1 VKIFSRFTGASS
13 VLPSALGA
21 ASILLGAC
29 SQTPVTVTLHS
40 LQSSGNVSFVCQVS
54 DGSPDDGTGLKL
66 DECPDYENE
75 HRRILGLVTQTATN
89 EVALVDLRGA
99 TVVDLD
105 PSTPGYNFLPVGGTP
120 GAIVSTPGGVASFVG
135 VSGLNKNGVFALP
148 TMCLRAPTAAAPG
161 GTIPAPRD
169 LTSWAAC
176 ALTSAPGDMQLLV
189 DPTMVNVPATADDP
203 AKVVARAACG
213 STDPEMSPDAAQ
225 PQREC
230 PADLT
235 TEGGPFGR
243 RKLLVALPEEHKLVL
258 LDAQKLLDRPPG
270 QFGACTVEATYPLQ
284 ATLPSTPPTP
294 DLPDDL
300 QATPNPA
307 VCPAT
312 LYPPI
317 TATAPTPA
325 GMALSG
331 SQLYVADHTLP
342 VVHVL
347 DVSDPCAAVEQTPLL
362 PEAYLD
368 PNRVVTTSRVAV
380 SPLTPTGKQY
390 VYAIDEK
397 DQPTASIMVFD
408 VSAGTTSRTPVIFSG
423 APRQPY
429 SPPDRIRFSAPVR
442 DVSFV
447 IRDFPEPDPTTGVG
461 VFGVQCDPNPT
472 ASVTSPGALYRPTSD
487 FTDGARPVNL
497 RGVFGFAM
505 LTNGQ
510 IPIIDVEDFDAPCRR
525 PIYPNPTSVEDFRGC
540 PPDVNPPMG
549 FYTIDETSTGA
560 PTVTGES
567 SCNVIEPNRA
577 REEYLSISD
586 STVGLHAP
594 TLTSL
599 PQFSNPDPSAVLEPA
614 DQPHMLAVDLPNP
627 TSGLPSPAQV
637 NEGKPFPAQVN
648 ISGQFYAACSA
659 VNDPARD
666 TMPPGTEKP
675 PCDTA
680 QALPNDPTAAIE
692 NSLTLPLVEPRSYAA
707 NEAPTATFEGKIMPD
722 RTSGFLAPQPDG
734 SWWLQDPDASFC
746 NAGVEDSKAILVE
759 AGELGIPSS
768 SVAQWADAH
777 ADYVQITGDFL
788 PYTDAY
794 WSRGA
799 GRFCADMIKGTTN
812 DDDGFGACTT
822 EFGNIDEPTALK
834 ATREL
839 EILGAFTDHL
849 VVGPRN
855 GNSLDNV
862 RCCFPSGTSY
872 SVRASKQWFVNS
884 AGGLHDIGAAADG
897 SCVHTASCDP
907 RKQFFHSRAFEVC
920 DSNVVDATPT
930 ADSCLPTAANV
941 GCVHPFSAP
950 VGGVVTPNPVEP
962 GKDASQCIFENLTSR
977 FVIYRGKQPSGRDM
991 TFSWAT
997 TGGFAPLAMS
1007 LTTVSNSVNPQA
1019 MSYIP
1024 ELGYLAVIDGSTLG
1038 LSLFDLNSLGV
1049 VSPSPFY

>member
-1 VKIFSRFTGASS
+1 
-13 VLPSALGA
+13 
-21 ASILLGAC
+21 
-29 SQTPVTVTLHS
+29 
-40 LQSSGNVSFVCQVS
+40 
-54 DGSPDDGTGLKL
+54 
-66 DECPDYENE
+66 
-75 HRRILGLVTQTATN
+75 
-89 EVALVDLRGA
+89 
-99 TVVDLD
+99 
-105 PSTPGYNFLPVGGTP
+105 
-120 GAIVSTPGGVASFVG
+120 
-135 VSGLNKNGVFALP
+135 
-148 TMCLRAPTAAAPG
+148 
-161 GTIPAPRD
+161 
-169 LTSWAAC
+169 
-176 ALTSAPGDMQLLV
+176 MQLV
-189 DPTMVNVPATADDP
+189 IDPATLGDP
-203 AKVVARAACG
+203 ANPTSRAACG
-213 STDPEMSPDAAQ
+213 STDPEVTPDKGQ
-225 PQREC
+225 DQREC

-235 TEGGPFGR
+235 TEDGPFGR
-243 RKLLVALPEEHKLVL
+243 RKLLIALPEEHKLVL
-258 LDAQKLLDRPPG
+258 LDAQTLLDNPPG
-270 QFGACTVEATYPLQ
+270 EFGACKVEATYPLQ
-284 ATLPSTPPTP
+284 ATLPSTPPTRDP
-294 DLPDDL
+294 PDDL
-300 QATPNPA
+300 RGTPNPSI
-307 VCPAT
+307 CPVT
-312 LYPPI
+312 PYPPI
-317 TATAPTPA
+317 TATAPTPG

-331 SQLYVADHTLP
+331 SLLYVADRSLP

-347 DVSDPCAAVEQTPLL
+347 DVTDPCAPVEQTPLL

-408 VSAGTTSRTPVIFSG
+408 VSAGATSRTPVIFPGS
-423 APRQPY
+423 PRQPY
-429 SPPDRIRFSAPVR
+429 SPPDRLRFSAPVR

-461 VFGVQCDPNPT
+461 VFGVQCDPNPD
-472 ASVTSPGALYRPTSD
+472 ASLTSPGALYRPASD

-540 PPDVNPPMG
+540 PPDVNPPAY
-549 FYTIDETSTGA
+549 FTLATGA
-560 PTVTGES
+560 MAAGTSATGAATVTGES

-594 TLTSL
+594 TLRAL
-599 PQFSNPDPSAVLEPA
+599 PQFLNPDPSAVLEPA
-614 DQPHMLAVDLPNP
+614 DQPHMLAVDFPNP
-627 TSGLPSPAQV
+627 TAGLPSPV
-637 NEGKPFPAQVN
+637 NSGLPFPAQVN
-648 ISGQFYAACSA
+648 ISGQLYAACSLK
-659 VNDPARD
+659 NDPVYGSNVD
-666 TMPPGTEKP
+666 QPP

-680 QALPNDPTAAIE
+680 QVLPNDPTNALE

-722 RTSGFLAPQPDG
+722 RTSGFLSPQADG

-759 AGELGIPSS
+759 ASELGIPSS

-822 EFGNIDEPTALK
+822 EFGNIDDPTALK
-834 ATREL
+834 QTREL

-862 RCCFPSGTSY
+862 RCCFPSGTAY
-872 SVRASKQWFVNS
+872 SVRASKQWFVSS
-884 AGGLHDIGAAADG
+884 AASLHDIGAATDG

-907 RKQFFHSRAFEVC
+907 RKKYFHSRAFEVC
-920 DSNVVDATPT
+920 DSNIVDPPGTKPT
-930 ADSCLPTAANV
+930 ADSCLPSAANV
-941 GCVHPFSAP
+941 GCVHAFSTTDSAK
-950 VGGVVTPNPVEP
+950 TPLPVEP
-962 GKDASQCIFENLTSR
+962 GEDASQCIFENLTSR
-977 FVIYRGKQPSGRDM
+977 FVIYRGKQPSTRDM
-991 TFSWAT
+991 SFSWST

-1007 LTTVSNSVNPQA
+1007 LTTISNSVNPQA

-1024 ELGYLAVIDGSTLG
+1024 ELGYLAVVDGSTLG

>member
-1 VKIFSRFTGASS
+1 M
-13 VLPSALGA
+13 
-21 ASILLGAC
+21 
-29 SQTPVTVTLHS
+29 
-40 LQSSGNVSFVCQVS
+40 QVV
-54 DGSPDDGTGLKL
+54 
-66 DECPDYENE
+66 
-75 HRRILGLVTQTATN
+75 I
-89 EVALVDLRGA
+89 
-99 TVVDLD
+99 
-105 PSTPGYNFLPVGGTP
+105 
-120 GAIVSTPGGVASFVG
+120 
-135 VSGLNKNGVFALP
+135 
-148 TMCLRAPTAAAPG
+148 
-161 GTIPAPRD
+161 
-169 LTSWAAC
+169 
-176 ALTSAPGDMQLLV
+176 
-189 DPTMVNVPATADDP
+189 DPTTVEVPAVAAVP
-203 AKVVARAACG
+203 AVGDVPAIAAVPARDAARAACA
-213 STDPEMSPDAAQ
+213 SPDPAPLLDTVQ

-235 TEGGPFGR
+235 NEAGPFGR
-243 RKLLVALPEEHKLVL
+243 RKLLIALPEEHKLVL
-258 LDAQKLLDRPPG
+258 LDAQTLLDSPPG
-270 QFGACTVEATYPLQ
+270 QFGACTIEATYPLQ

-300 QATPNPA
+300 QATPNLSICPVTPYPA
-307 VCPAT
+307 
-312 LYPPI
+312 I
-317 TATAPTPA
+317 TATAPTPG

-331 SQLYVADHTLP
+331 NQLYVADRSLP

-347 DVSDPCAAVEQTPLL
+347 DVTDPCAAVEQPPLL
-362 PEAYLD
+362 PEAYSD

-397 DQPTASIMVFD
+397 DQPSASIMVFD
-408 VSAGTTSRTPVIFSG
+408 ISAGTTSRTPVIFPGS
-423 APRQPY
+423 PRQPY

-447 IRDFPEPDPTTGVG
+447 IRDFPEPDPVTGVG
-461 VFGVQCDPNPT
+461 VFGVQCDPNPA
-472 ASVTSPGALYRPTSD
+472 ASATSPGALYRPASD

-525 PIYPNPTSVEDFRGC
+525 PIYPNPTSVVDFRGC
-540 PPDVNPPMG
+540 PPDVNPPPY
-549 FYTIDETSTGA
+549 FTTDETSAGTA
-560 PTVTGES
+560 TVTDES

-577 REEYLSISD
+577 RDANLSISD
-586 STVGLHAP
+586 SLVGLHAP
-594 TLTSL
+594 TLGSL

-614 DQPHMLAVDLPNP
+614 DQPHMLAVDFPNP
-627 TSGLPSPAQV
+627 AGKPVNDGL
-637 NEGKPFPAQVN
+637 PFPAQVN
-648 ISGQFYAACSA
+648 ISGQLYAACSPE
-659 VNDPARD
+659 NDPFREKN
-666 TMPPGTEKP
+666 PPPSVKNEPP

-680 QALPNDPTAAIE
+680 QVLPNDPTAAIE

-722 RTSGFLAPQPDG
+722 RTSGFLSPQPDG
-734 SWWLQDPDASFC
+734 SWWIQDPDASFC
-746 NAGVEDSKAILVE
+746 SAGVEDSKAILVE
-759 AGELGIPSS
+759 AAELGIPSS
-768 SVAQWADAH
+768 SVPQWADAH

-822 EFGNIDEPTALK
+822 EFGNIEDPTALK
-834 ATREL
+834 ETREL

-872 SVRASKQWFVNS
+872 SVRASKQWFVSS
-884 AGGLHDIGAAADG
+884 AAGLHDISAAADG

-920 DSNVVDATPT
+920 DSNVVDPPGTKPT

-941 GCVHPFSAP
+941 GCVHPFSTP
-950 VGGVVTPNPVEP
+950 VGGVATPNPVEP
-962 GKDASQCIFENLTSR
+962 GGDASQCIFENLTSR
-977 FVIYRGKQPSGRDM
+977 FVIYRGKQPSSRDM
-991 TFSWAT
+991 SFSWTT

-1019 MSYIP
+1019 ISYIP
-1024 ELGYLAVIDGSTLG
+1024 ELGYLAVVDGSTLG